1 MINADIY
8 TLKHKDIDVIY
19 FWKNNSEILNA
30 AIIKVAIKYLPL
42 SLKRIIHNT
51 DEFVEQPEDKD
62 FFILNGEGIFLLDNW
77 LSDREIPLSRDNYN
91 AYIKKEL
98 TARQWMFENYT
109 MSFTDCYWI
118 EKENDNL
125 TWKDICQKLSEVDHF
140 VNVQDENR
148 HYKGTNATLGG
159 QLEKF
164 WYKEND
170 TLKLCKKNEP
180 LYDILSAREIIASLI
195 YEKQGMI
202 PDKDFCKYNFIYDKN
217 KQPIGVSCNA
227 FTNVFKPGK
236 NTELV
241 TVYELLEEYNLT
253 QQNDVYELIPFLAN
267 KYGFDEKEAYDY
279 LDMQTMIDYLII
291 NRDHHQGNIAFLRD
305 ADTLEIESAA
315 PIFDSGSCKMLEA
328 EATESLNDT
337 KVNGLYLTDGELLK
351 HVKNVSLLD
360 INKLPSK
367 DEIKDIFDKCI
378 NISDERK
385 NKMLSLYEQKK
396 DYIKQLQKEK
406 KKALYKVS
414 YRSRQIIEH

>member
-30 AIIKVAIKYLPL
+30 AIIKATIKYLPL

-98 TARQWMFENYT
+98 TARQWMFENYA

-170 TLKLCKKNEP
+170 MLKLCKKNEP

-202 PDKDFCKYNFIYDKN
+202 PDKDFCKYDFIYDKN

-267 KYGFDEKEAYDY
+267 KYGFDKKEAYDY

-291 NRDHHQGNIAFLRD
+291 NRDRHQGNIAFLRD

-396 DYIKQLQKEK
+396 DYIKQLQREK

>member
-42 SLKRIIHNT
+42 SLKRIIYNT

-98 TARQWMFENYT
+98 TARQWMFENYA

-202 PDKDFCKYNFIYDKN
+202 PDKDFCKYDFIYDKN

-253 QQNDVYELIPFLAN
+253 QQNDV
-267 KYGFDEKEAYDY
+267 
-279 LDMQTMIDYLII
+279 
-291 NRDHHQGNIAFLRD
+291 
-305 ADTLEIESAA
+305 S
-315 PIFDSGSCKMLEA
+315 
-328 EATESLNDT
+328 
-337 KVNGLYLTDGELLK
+337 LYLFWQ
-351 HVKNVSLLD
+351 
-360 INKLPSK
+360 INMVLT
-367 DEIKDIFDKCI
+367 
-378 NISDERK
+378 RK
-385 NKMLSLYEQKK
+385 RLM
-396 DYIKQLQKEK
+396 
-406 KKALYKVS
+406 
-414 YRSRQIIEH
+414 IILICRL

>member
-98 TARQWMFENYT
+98 TARQWMFENYA

-202 PDKDFCKYNFIYDKN
+202 PDKDFCKYDFIYDKN

-291 NRDHHQGNIAFLRD
+291 NRDRHQGNIAFLRD

-315 PIFDSGSCKMLEA
+315 PIDSGSCKMLEA

>member
-1 MINADIY
+1 MEY
-8 TLKHKDIDVIY
+8 YVLKHKDISILY
-19 FWKNNSEILNA
+19 FEMNNFEVSGA
-30 AIIKVAIKYLPL
+30 AIFKNTIEYLPL
-42 SLKRIIHNT
+42 MLKRIIHNA
-51 DEFVEQPEDKD
+51 DEFIELPVEKN
-62 FFILNGEGIFLLDNW
+62 FFTLNDEGSFLIDYW
-77 LSDREIPLSRDNYN
+77 LSNREIPLSRDNYN
-91 AYIKKEL
+91 AYIKKGF
-98 TARQWMFENYT
+98 TARQWMLENHA

-118 EKENDNL
+118 KKENDNL
-125 TWKDICQKLSEVDHF
+125 TWKDICQKLSEVDYF

-170 TLKLCKKNEP
+170 MLKLCKKNEP

-202 PDKDFCKYNFIYDKN
+202 PDKDFCKYDFIYNKN

-241 TVYELLEEYNLT
+241 TAYELLEEYNLT

-267 KYGFDEKEAYDY
+267 KYSFDEKEAYDY
-279 LDMQTMIDYLII
+279 LDMQTMVDYLIL
-291 NRDHHQGNIAFLRD
+291 NRDRHEGNIAFLRD
-305 ADTLEIESAA
+305 ADTLEIISAA

-328 EATESLNDT
+328 EVTESLNDT
-337 KVNGLYLTDGELLK
+337 KVNGLYHTDGELLK
-351 HVKNVSLLD
+351 HVKNVLLLD

-367 DEIKDIFDKCI
+367 DEIKDILNKCI
-378 NISDERK
+378 NISEERK

-396 DYIKQLQKEK
+396 DYIKQLQEEK

-414 YRSRQIIEH
+414 QRSKQVIEH

>member
-1 MINADIY
+1 MEY
-8 TLKHKDIDVIY
+8 YVLKHKDISILY
-19 FWKNNSEILNA
+19 FEMNNFEVSGA
-30 AIIKVAIKYLPL
+30 AIFKNTIDYLPL
-42 SLKRIIHNT
+42 MLKRIIHNA
-51 DEFVEQPEDKD
+51 DEFIELPVEKN
-62 FFILNGEGIFLLDNW
+62 FFTLNDEGSFLIDYW
-77 LSDREIPLSRDNYN
+77 LSNREIPVSRDNYN
-91 AYIKKEL
+91 AYIKKGF
-98 TARQWMFENYT
+98 TARQWMFENYA

-140 VNVQDENR
+140 MNVQDESR

-202 PDKDFCKYNFIYDKN
+202 PDKDFCKYDFIYNKN

-227 FTNVFKPGK
+227 FTNVFKAGK

-241 TVYELLEEYNLT
+241 TAYELLEEYNLT
-253 QQNDVYELIPFLAN
+253 QQDDVYELIPFLAN
-267 KYGFDEKEAYDY
+267 KYGLDEKKAYDY
-279 LDMQTMIDYLII
+279 LDMQTMVDYLIL
-291 NRDHHQGNIAFLRD
+291 NRDRHEGNIAFLRD
-305 ADTLEIESAA
+305 ADTLEIISAA

-337 KVNGLYLTDGELLK
+337 KINGLYHTDGELLK

-367 DEIKDIFDKCI
+367 DEIKNIFDKCI
-378 NISDERK
+378 NISEERK
-385 NKMLSLYEQKK
+385 NKMLSLYEKKK

-414 YRSRQIIEH
+414 QRSKQVIEH

>member
-19 FWKNNSEILNA
+19 FRKNNSEILNA
-30 AIIKVAIKYLPL
+30 AIIKAAIKYLPL

-51 DEFVEQPEDKD
+51 DEFVEQPEDED

-77 LSDREIPLSRDNYN
+77 LSNREIPVSRDNYN
-91 AYIKKEL
+91 AYIKKGF
-98 TARQWMFENYT
+98 TARQWMFENYA

-140 VNVQDENR
+140 MNVQDESR

-202 PDKDFCKYNFIYDKN
+202 PDKDFCKYDFIYNKN

-227 FTNVFKPGK
+227 FTNVFEAGK
-236 NTELV
+236 NTELL
-241 TVYELLEEYNLT
+241 TAYELLEEYNLT
-253 QQNDVYELIPFLAN
+253 QQDDVYELIPFLAN
-267 KYGFDEKEAYDY
+267 KYGLDEKKAYDY
-279 LDMQTMIDYLII
+279 LDMQTMVDYLIL
-291 NRDHHQGNIAFLRD
+291 NRDRHEGNIAFLRD
-305 ADTLEIESAA
+305 ADTLEIISAA

-328 EATESLNDT
+328 EVTESLNDT
-337 KVNGLYLTDGELLK
+337 KVNGLYHTDGELLK

-367 DEIKDIFDKCI
+367 DEIKDIFTKCI
-378 NISDERK
+378 NISEERK

-414 YRSRQIIEH
+414 QRSKQVIEH

>member
-1 MINADIY
+1 MEY
-8 TLKHKDIDVIY
+8 YVLKHKDISILY
-19 FWKNNSEILNA
+19 FEMNNFEVSGA
-30 AIIKVAIKYLPL
+30 AIFKNTIEYLPL
-42 SLKRIIHNT
+42 MLKRIIHNA
-51 DEFVEQPEDKD
+51 DEFIELPEDET
-62 FFILNGEGIFLLDNW
+62 FFTLNDEGSFLIDYW
-77 LSDREIPLSRDNYN
+77 LSNREIPVSRDNYN
-91 AYIKKEL
+91 AYVKKGF
-98 TARQWMFENYT
+98 TARQWMLENHA

-118 EKENDNL
+118 EKETDNF

-202 PDKDFCKYNFIYDKN
+202 PDKDFCKYDFIYNKN

-241 TVYELLEEYNLT
+241 TAYELLEEYNLT
-253 QQNDVYELIPFLAN
+253 QQDDVYELIPFLAN
-267 KYGFDEKEAYDY
+267 KYGLDEKKAYDY
-279 LDMQTMIDYLII
+279 LDMQTMVDYLIL
-291 NRDHHQGNIAFLRD
+291 NRDRHEGNIAFLRD
-305 ADTLEIESAA
+305 ADTLEIESTA

-328 EATESLNDT
+328 EVTESLNDT

-367 DEIKDIFDKCI
+367 DEIKDIFDRCI

-396 DYIKQLQKEK
+396 DYIKQLQEEK

-414 YRSRQIIEH
+414 HRSKQVIEH